1 MRCARTAVTLTEPG
15 KDSPFRN
22 RSVEENLRVFREMRD
37 GKHPEGSMVLR
48 AKIDMA
54 SPNVN
59 LRDPAIYRIRF
70 AEHQETGPTNGAS
83 IRCTPLP
90 IG

>member
-1 MRCARTAVTLTEPG
+1 
-15 KDSPFRN
+15 
-22 RSVEENLRVFREMRD
+22 
-37 GKHPEGSMVLR
+37 MVLR

-70 AEHQETGPTNGAS
+70 AEHQETGQRMVHLSDVHLCPS
-83 IRCTPLP
+83 D
-90 IG
+90 